1 MVGLIALVALA
12 IALYALYEIDKI
24 KKADSKIVEKESKDN
39 DRIKMVL
46 KDLRNH
52 NCEIRVKKALL
63 FIDVAYSVE
72 GIIIDLDDEW
82 FLIRTTGKKPRN
94 LMIRLSLVK
103 DVKEL
108 VKDND

>member
-1 MVGLIALVALA
+1 MSGWIGLVALA
-12 IALYALYEIDKI
+12 IALYALYEIDNL
-24 KKADSKIVEKESKDN
+24 KKADSKTVEKESKDT
-39 DRIKMVL
+39 DRNKIIL
-46 KDLRNH
+46 EELRNR

-82 FLIRTTGKKPRN
+82 FLIRTVGKKPRN
-94 LMIRLSLVK
+94 LMIRISLVK

-108 VKDND
+108 VKDN